1 MQSNKVVSRQEWL
14 EARRQHLQREKEFTR
29 LRDELSEARRKLPWV
44 KIDKPYSFDS
54 VDGKIDLADLFGN
67 ASQLIVYHFMYGP
80 EWDEGCPSCSFWADN
95 FNGID
100 IHLKHRDISLVAVSR
115 APLSVLQA
123 YRERMGWDFNWV
135 SSHGSDF
142 NYDFQ
147 ASFTPEEM
155 QKGEMFYNFTLG
167 SFPSDEGP
175 GVSVFYK
182 DEHNDIYHTYSSYA
196 RGLDMLNGA
205 YHYMD
210 IAPRGRDEQDLSF
223 TMEWLRRRDQY
234 ED

>member
-1 MQSNKVVSRQEWL
+1 MQTTKAVSREEWL
-14 EARRQHLQREKEFTR
+14 EARRQLLEREKEFTR
-29 LRDELSEARRKLPWV
+29 MRDALGEERRKLPWV
-44 KIDKPYSFDS
+44 KVDKEYSFDS
-54 VDGKIDLADLFGN
+54 VGGRLGLADLFDD

-80 EWDEGCPSCSFWADN
+80 DWEEGCPSCSFWADN

-115 APLSVLQA
+115 APLETLQA

-135 SSHGSDF
+135 SSLASDF
-142 NYDFQ
+142 NFDFQ
-147 ASFTPEEM
+147 VSFTPEEM
-155 QKGEMFYNFTLG
+155 EKGEMVYNFSVGT
-167 SFPSDEGP
+167 FPSDEGP
-175 GVSVFYK
+175 GVSVFHK
-182 DEHNDIYHTYSSYA
+182 DDRNQVFHTYSTYA

-210 IAPRGRDEQDLSF
+210 LAPRGRDEQELSF

-234 ED
+234 DE